1 MTSNSSAAGRS
12 EDGWDAYR
20 RSNQVEHLPM
30 PPPPVACSPEELREL
45 LRPLAAR
52 LIWWQPAQQSLRHPD
67 RVIAQVLELGTF
79 EDGEVLRQALGD
91 RRLAQ
96 VLKRAEPGWFSPR
109 SWTDWQQKLGL
120 ADSGSIPPLPRRGFG
135 A

>member
-1 MTSNSSAAGRS
+1 MRPPSAACSS
-12 EDGWDAYR
+12 EE
-20 RSNQVEHLPM
+20 V
-30 PPPPVACSPEELREL
+30 REL

-52 LIWWQPAQQSLRHPD
+52 LIWWQSAQQS
-67 RVIAQVLELGTF
+67 
-79 EDGEVLRQALGD
+79 LRQALGD

-96 VLKRAEPGWFSPR
+96 VLQRTEPGWFSPR
-109 SWTDWQQKLGL
+109 SWSFWQQKLGL

>member
-1 MTSNSSAAGRS
+1 MPQPPAA
-12 EDGWDAYR
+12 Y
-20 RSNQVEHLPM
+20 
-30 PPPPVACSPEELREL
+30 SPEELLEL

-52 LIWWQPAQQSLRHPD
+52 LIWWQSAQQFLRHPD

-79 EDGEVLRQALGD
+79 EDGEGLRQALGD

-96 VLKRAEPGWFSPR
+96 VLQRTEPGWFSPR
-109 SWTDWQQKLGL
+109 SWTYWQQKLGL
-120 ADSGSIPPLPRRGFG
+120 AASDSIPPLPRRRFG